1 MKDLTATVKTIQLLE
16 EKVSV
21 KLHDWIGN
29 SFLDLTPNTK
39 VSNYPANQTN
49 NLTTYDCFSISV
61 ESVVTS
67 SFHS

>member
-21 KLHDWIGN
+21 KLHEWIGN
-29 SFLDLTPNTK
+29 SFLDLTPNTEVTIQPIK
-39 VSNYPANQTN
+39 PTD
-49 NLTTYDCFSISV
+49 LTTYDCFSISV